1 MLPKVGNSLQII
13 PGGKVCR
20 IEAERKSRDPREPSR
35 VLASGGAKQL
45 IGPRLV
51 QPVAPQG
58 HLAAD
63 SNPSQVQ
70 GSVELQSQVQ
80 EAARDSDTKLG
91 RTEREPPKQFVPPAR
106 SEL

>member
-20 IEAERKSRDPREPSR
+20 TEVERKSRDPREPSWT
-35 VLASGGAKQL
+35 LASGGAKQL

-51 QPVAPQG
+51 QPVTPQG
-58 HLAAD
+58 HLAGD

-70 GSVELQSQVQ
+70 GSVELQSQ
-80 EAARDSDTKLG
+80 EAARDLDTKLG
-91 RTEREPPKQFVPPAR
+91 RSEREPSKQFVPPAR
-106 SEL
+106 AEQ